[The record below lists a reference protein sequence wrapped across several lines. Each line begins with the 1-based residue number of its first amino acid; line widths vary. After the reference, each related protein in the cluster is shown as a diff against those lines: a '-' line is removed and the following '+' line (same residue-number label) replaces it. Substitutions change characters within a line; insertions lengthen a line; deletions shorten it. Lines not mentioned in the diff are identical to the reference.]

1 MRILLTNDDGYES
14 GGLHLLADALRER
27 HEVWVVAPDRNRSGV
42 SHGLTLGEPLSFREM
57 APREYT
63 CSGLPVDCAIAG
75 MQGILPCPPDL
86 LVSGINRGANLGTDI
101 VYSGTAAAARQAV
114 IDGVPGIAFSL
125 ASKTEEYLWEPLA
138 RFALENL
145 DSLVSLCSAEAF
157 VNVNAL
163 SRALYR
169 GARLTGVSRR
179 IYREQVVMFD
189 GPDGGKCTVFRGGT
203 VSTDGDGES
212 DWTAVEE
219 GFVSV
224 ARILAQPVVAPGGT
238 DTPSFTV

>member
-14 GGLHLLADALRER
+14 EGLRALAAALRER

-75 MQGILPCPPDL
+75 MQGILPCLPDL
-86 LVSGINRGANLGTDI
+86 VVSGINRGANIGTDI
-101 VYSGTAAAARQAV
+101 VYSGTAAAARQSV

-145 DSLVSLCSAEAF
+145 DALVSLCSAEAF
-157 VNVNAL
+157 VNVNAP
-163 SRALYR
+163 SRDRYR

-179 IYREQVVMFD
+179 IYRESVVMYD
-189 GPDGGKCTVFRGGT
+189 GPHGGKCTVFRGGT
-203 VSTDGDGES
+203 VSTDGDGDS
-212 DWTAVEE
+212 DWVAVEE

-224 ARILAQPVVAPGGT
+224 ARILAEPVAAPGGT
-238 DTPSFTV
+238 DTPSFAV